1 MTRLKMPA
9 GLSGPEGL
17 VTAIVGQA
25 AKDASGAGGAANC
38 IDAWAYFGGKTYQN
52 HLAWLGLP
60 NDIRPVAFEQEST
73 LIHVIDLVLREGHE
87 QETRSERARKISR
100 APG

>member
-9 GLSGPEGL
+9 GLSGPSGL
-17 VTAIVGQA
+17 VSAIVGQA

-38 IDAWAYFGGKTYQN
+38 IDALAYFGGPAYQD

-60 NDIRPVAFEQEST
+60 NDIRPAAFEQEST

-87 QETRSERARKISR
+87 HE
-100 APG
+100 PGPKGA